1 MAHGK
6 RLAVCVVALALPLLE
21 AWLMNVFA
29 RPIGAL
35 HDPAPIVAIHL
46 VEIAV
51 YSVVAFAARLCA
63 GPPSLRAIGASCVVA
78 TVLGA
83 ALMFQPNLL
92 GGRGFQVGVCLI
104 NAVRAMSLLVAL
116 MLFVN
121 VGRTKCA
128 VAILLAVLCSYIV
141 LAFFVYVAPDLALLA
156 FAIIPTL
163 CLALALPGS
172 EALIASWGTDR
183 APLRDLSAV
192 NPSSFLPFTH
202 TFFVALLVFRMASG
216 VSLAY
221 GEEVFDGLRIIAAA
235 CIVCVA
241 FLAARGLGRRSF
253 SDALYMASA
262 VLVLAGF
269 AVVALPWIDA
279 SVSRVLWSA
288 GSDAFRVLAFF
299 VLISVARRN
308 PRAAVLV
315 FAWGLAALTAGSL
328 LGNCVIYAAEWL
340 GGDDLRVV
348 EAVLVT
354 TGFLFAVYNIVGL
367 HSFSWERTIE
377 GVEGRRVPEPVS
389 VVPDF
394 DAICD
399 RAASLYG
406 LTKREGEV
414 LRYLARGR
422 SVPYMQEVLSVSG
435 NTVRTHVKHIYA
447 KMDVRS
453 QQQLISLLEGSLEV

>member
-1 MAHGK
+1 M
-6 RLAVCVVALALPLLE
+6 CVVALALPLLE

-35 HDPAPIVAIHL
+35 HDPVPIVAIHL

-51 YSVVAFAARLCA
+51 YGAIALAARLCTK
-63 GPPSLRAIGASCVVA
+63 PPSLRTAGVICVVA
-78 TVLGA
+78 TVLGVA
-83 ALMFQPNLL
+83 FMFQPDLL
-92 GGRGFQVGVCLI
+92 WGRGFQVGVALV
-104 NAVRAMSLLVAL
+104 NAVRAVALLVAL

-128 VAILLAVLCSYIV
+128 VAILLAMLCSYV
-141 LAFFVYVAPDLALLA
+141 ALAFFVYVVPSLALLA
-156 FAIIPTL
+156 FAAIPTL

-192 NPSSFLPFTH
+192 NPLSFLPFTH

-221 GEEVFDGLRIIAAA
+221 GEEVFDGLRVIAAA

-241 FLAARGLGRRSF
+241 FLVARGLGRDSF
-253 SDALYMASA
+253 SDALYLASA

-315 FAWGLAALTAGSL
+315 FAWGLAALTTGSL
-328 LGNCVIYAAEWL
+328 AGNCVIYAAEWL
-340 GGDDLRVV
+340 GGDDPRAM
-348 EAVLVT
+348 EAVLVA

-367 HSFSWERTIE
+367 HSFGWERTIE
-377 GVEGRRVPEPVS
+377 GVEGRKAPEPVP

-394 DAICD
+394 DEICN
-399 RAASLYG
+399 RAATLYG

-422 SVPYMQEVLSVSG
+422 SVPYIQEALSVSG